1 MPGRSNKIVVHVAP
15 RRHSQVM
22 TVRATGQ
29 MGKILLSIPP
39 TQQAGQALS
48 PASDPKTYWNAVL
61 VLAQAMVLS
70 L

>member
-1 MPGRSNKIVVHVAP
+1 MPGRSNKIVVRVSP
-15 RRHSQVM
+15 RRHDQVM
-22 TVRATGQ
+22 SVRATGQ
-29 MGKILLSIPP
+29 MGKVLLSVPP

-61 VLAQAMVLS
+61 VLAQAMILS